1 VKFLF
6 KAKTKEGDL
15 KEGIIDAAS
24 EDAAISVLQQNE
36 LFPIALVKET
46 ADNSLE
52 KILLSYYDRVSQKEL
67 ATFFRQMS
75 ILIEA
80 RVPIISALE
89 AIREQTTNKFF
100 GKVIQ
105 EIINDIENGMSFS
118 RSLAKHKDVFS
129 MLSINIIRAGETSG
143 NLKKSIDYVTNN
155 IEKNYMLTSRIRGA
169 MMYPSIV
176 FFVFFVIGF
185 LVISFI
191 LPRLTQVIK
200 DLGVDVPWYTKAVI
214 AVGGFMESYWWAV
227 GFVIIG
233 LIGGLV
239 YYLKTPD
246 GRKEWDYVKIK
257 LPVIGPLFQGVYISR
272 FSENLA
278 VLLEGGIPIL
288 RALTIVS
295 SVINNS
301 VYESIILRASE
312 EVKIGGSM
320 SSIFGKS
327 AFIPPLV
334 SHMIKIGEDA
344 GQIDSVLK
352 HVAEFYDQETEI
364 AARNL
369 STLIEPI
376 LMVFIG
382 LAVGFLSVAILLP
395 IYNIAGQIK

>member
-1 VKFLF
+1 MKFLF

-67 ATFFRQMS
+67 ATFFRQVS

-118 RSLAKHKDVFS
+118 RALAKHRNVFS
-129 MLSINIIRAGETSG
+129 LLSINIIRAGETSG

-155 IEKNYMLTSRIRGA
+155 IEKNYILNSRIRAA

-176 FFVFFVIGF
+176 LIVFFIIGF
-185 LVISFI
+185 LVVSFI

-200 DLGVDVPWYTKAVI
+200 DLGVDIPWYTKVVI

-227 GFVIIG
+227 GFVIV
-233 LIGGLV
+233 GLV
-239 YYLKTPD
+239 GGMIYYLKTPD
-246 GRKEWDYVKIK
+246 GRKEWDYIKIK
-257 LPVIGPLFQGVYISR
+257 MPVIGPLFRGVYIAR

-278 VLLEGGIPIL
+278 VLLDGGIPIL

-295 SVINNS
+295 SVMNNS

-320 SSIFGKS
+320 SSILEKS
-327 AFIPPLV
+327 AFVPPLV

-344 GQIDSVLK
+344 GQVDSVLV
-352 HVAEFYDQETEI
+352 HIAEFYDQETEI

-376 LMVFIG
+376 LMIFIG
-382 LAVGFLSVAILLP
+382 IAVGFMAVAILLP
-395 IYNIAGQIK
+395 IYNLASQIK